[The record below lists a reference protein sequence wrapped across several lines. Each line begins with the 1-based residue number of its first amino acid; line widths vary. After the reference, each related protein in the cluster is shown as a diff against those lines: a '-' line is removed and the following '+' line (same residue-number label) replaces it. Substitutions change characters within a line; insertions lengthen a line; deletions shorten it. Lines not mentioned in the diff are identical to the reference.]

1 MRILLVGHASS
12 REMLAAARCLGRA
25 GHQVAVASGAPRSL
39 AGGSRHV
46 HSEHQVPAPDGDVD
60 RFVDA
65 VAAAATTTRA
75 EVAIGCGD
83 PELLALSHYREQISA
98 KVPLASHERVVH
110 AIDKLS
116 LVSEAAAAG
125 IAVPE
130 TVVADDRAI
139 AAWRGPAVV
148 KARLHWE
155 PGLQSASGG
164 WASARYVPAGVS
176 PAAAVQAVV
185 DAGRSPVLQR
195 PVDGDLIAVAAVRD
209 ASGHLV
215 GLQEQHA
222 THTWPPGAGISTRAL
237 TVRPDP
243 GLVDDVRRLLDRL
256 GWIGMVQLQFLRPA
270 NGPAR
275 LIDLNGRPYGSLAL
289 ALAAGLPLPALWL
302 DERSDAKADP
312 GADISADT
320 SADTRAD
327 ISADIR
333 ASGARPPEL
342 RFGAPGVRYS
352 WLGGDLR
359 RALAERRGGTLRDL
373 AGTLRAWPGAAH
385 PVADPAD
392 RGPVRRL
399 PILIADEARSR
410 LRERSR

>member
-1 MRILLVGHASS
+1 MRVLLVGHAAS

-25 GHQVAVASGAPRSL
+25 GHEVAVASGARRSL

-46 HSEHQVPAPDGDVD
+46 HGEHRVPPPDVD
-60 RFVDA
+60 VGGFVDA
-65 VAAAATTTRA
+65 VAAAAAATRA

-83 PELLALSHYREQISA
+83 PELLALSHHREQIPA
-98 KVPLASHERVVH
+98 RVPLAAHDRVVH
-110 AIDKLS
+110 AVDKLG
-116 LVSEAAAAG
+116 LVREAAAVG

-130 TVVADDRAI
+130 TVIADDRAV

-164 WASARYVPAGVS
+164 WASARHVPADVS
-176 PAAAVQAVV
+176 PAAAVRAVV

-195 PVDGDLIAVAAVRD
+195 PVDGDLIAVSAVRD
-209 ASGHLV
+209 SSGDLV
-215 GLQEQHA
+215 ALHQQHA
-222 THTWPPGAGISTRAL
+222 THTWPPGAGISTRAF

-243 GLVDDVRRLLDRL
+243 ELAEQVRRLLARL
-256 GWIGMVQLQFLRPA
+256 GWIGMVQLQFLRPTR
-270 NGPAR
+270 GPAR

-302 DERSDAKADP
+302 DDHADVP
-312 GADISADT
+312 
-320 SADTRAD
+320 
-327 ISADIR
+327 
-333 ASGARPPEL
+333 GARPS
-342 RFGAPGVRYS
+342 GVRLGAAGVGYS

-359 RALAERRGGTLRDL
+359 RALAERRGGALRDL

-399 PILIADEARSR
+399 PILVADEACSR
-410 LRERSR
+410 LRGGR

>member
-25 GHQVAVASGAPRSL
+25 GHQVAVASGARRSL

-46 HSEHQVPAPDGDVD
+46 HSEHRAPPPDVDVD

-65 VAAAATTTRA
+65 VAAAAAITRA

-83 PELLALSHYREQISA
+83 PELLALSRYRERIHA
-98 KVPLASHERVVH
+98 RVPLAPHERVIH

-116 LVSEAAAAG
+116 LVDEAAAVG
-125 IAVPE
+125 IAVPA
-130 TVVADDRAI
+130 TVIADDRAI

-176 PAAAVQAVV
+176 PEAAVHAVV

-209 ASGHLV
+209 SSGDLIA
-215 GLQEQHA
+215 LQQQRA
-222 THTWPPGAGISTRAL
+222 THTWPPGAGISTRAH

-243 GLVDDVRRLLDRL
+243 ELVDQVRRLLERL
-256 GWIGMVQLQFLRPA
+256 GWIGMVQLQFLRPPQ
-270 NGPAR
+270 GPAH

-289 ALAAGLPLPALWL
+289 ALAAELPLPALWL
-302 DERSDAKADP
+302 DDRAGTEAPAARS
-312 GADISADT
+312 
-320 SADTRAD
+320 
-327 ISADIR
+327 
-333 ASGARPPEL
+333 PEV
-342 RFGAPGVRYS
+342 RFGATGVGYS

-359 RALAERRGGTLRDL
+359 RALTERRGGALRDVV
-373 AGTLRAWPGAAH
+373 GTLRAWPGAAH

-410 LRERSR
+410 LRGSR